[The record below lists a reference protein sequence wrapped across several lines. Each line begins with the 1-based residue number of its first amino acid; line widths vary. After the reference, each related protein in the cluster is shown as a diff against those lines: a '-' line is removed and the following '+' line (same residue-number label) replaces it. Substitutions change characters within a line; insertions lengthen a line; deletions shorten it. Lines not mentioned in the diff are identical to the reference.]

1 MGPTYFGAI
10 TTKTVKEGDYYM
22 TAPVVMLDDE
32 TKLQEEAKI
41 YLYYHSSFVWDSPID
56 IY

>member
-1 MGPTYFGAI
+1 
-10 TTKTVKEGDYYM
+10 M

-41 YLYYHSSFVWDSPID
+41 YLYYHSSFVWDTPID